1 MSAPINLDA
10 LTRPTYSERPARP
23 DAELRRAVDAADPA
37 GISSAAAALL
47 AHVADRLSWTQGMS
61 IVRRRG
67 DGSLGDRWPS
77 VANALRKTDADDIA
91 EQVTRSPVFRKLV
104 APQGDAPGGS
114 VSTAEASR
122 FGEAVLSLLDRTNRR
137 HASTAVANGF
147 SHQTIFPALAAAIAM
162 GACKMLGVAMSTT
175 CMSSRSITVCQS
187 IAVSCQPQ
195 RSAMACRLARSRPQT
210 TWVRSPNRV
219 GKNRLT

>member
-1 MSAPINLDA
+1 MPDAYRVPYRTGVGMSAPINLDA

-37 GISSAAAALL
+37 GISSAAAVLL
-47 AHVADRLSWTQGMS
+47 DHIADSLSWTQGMS

-122 FGEAVLSLLDRTNRR
+122 FGEAVLSLLDRTNCAGCGEWWSAPAAG
-137 HASTAVANGF
+137 ASRW
-147 SHQTIFPALAAAIAM
+147 
-162 GACKMLGVAMSTT
+162 T
-175 CMSSRSITVCQS
+175 CRCRSLVVVT
-187 IAVSCQPQ
+187 
-195 RSAMACRLARSRPQT
+195 RPNT
-210 TWVRSPNRV
+210 R
-219 GKNRLT
+219 